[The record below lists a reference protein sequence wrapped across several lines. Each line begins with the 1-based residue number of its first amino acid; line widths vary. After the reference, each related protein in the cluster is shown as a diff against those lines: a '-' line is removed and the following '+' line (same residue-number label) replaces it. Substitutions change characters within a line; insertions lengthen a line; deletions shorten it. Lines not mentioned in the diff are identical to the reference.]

1 MPSRISA
8 PIGSR
13 SAAGGGGG
21 SGRRIPPRNAA
32 ETTNEQAST
41 AIAIGAVSS
50 FTRNPAAPNAR
61 NSIALAVAASA
72 PLARTSS
79 ARETMVGRYALSATS
94 KKVVSTAASDDTS
107 STWASVSQ
115 PPTAARG
122 MDPSSTALPR
132 SAQIITGRRRRRST
146 QAPATNPTRRAAMR
160 SAARSAAISMGPAR
174 RVSIATNGSAMR
186 VTNEPKTET
195 VAALHRSMNARLRRS
210 PGEGSSAC
218 VGGTGIEQRVEG
230 HRRSLH
236 VSGPSAGGARA
247 RHGVH
252 SARLGV
258 ARTRAPPA
266 RRPPCGL
273 IPTISHKGPRPRM
286 FDTLS
291 DRLRKTLAGLTGRGR
306 VTEADLDAAMRE
318 VRLALLEADV
328 NFKVVK
334 DFVARVRERAL
345 GAEILESLTAG
356 QQVVKIV
363 NEELTALLS
372 AGDRTFRV
380 VGNPAVIAL
389 VGLQGS
395 GKTTSAAKLAK
406 HIVKLG
412 RAPLLV
418 AADPYRPAAADQL
431 ETLGKSLNIAVYRA
445 PVGTPTVDIARQGIE
460 HAKRIGRDTV
470 IIDTAGRLTI
480 DDALMAE
487 IRAVADAT
495 RPVETLLVV
504 DAMTGQE
511 AVTVAQGFAGAVPVT
526 GLVLTKI
533 DGDARG
539 GAALSIGAVTGI
551 PVKFLGTGEK
561 TDALEVF
568 YPDRLAGRIL
578 GMGDVLTLVE
588 RAQEAFD
595 EKQTAKLEEQ
605 VRKGAFTLEDMLSS
619 MRQMQKMGP
628 MGQLM
633 GMIPGMSGMANEAQ
647 AAVDRGD
654 LRRVE
659 AIILSMTPR
668 ERRDPG
674 ILNASRR
681 RRIANGSGTSL
692 PEVNRLVKQF
702 GEMQKLMKQLSGT
715 GGRRAA
721 MGQLLGRR

>member
-1 MPSRISA
+1 LFDNLSEKL
-8 PIGSR
+8 
-13 SAAGGGGG
+13 GG
-21 SGRRIPPRNAA
+21 I
-32 ETTNEQAST
+32 
-41 AIAIGAVSS
+41 
-50 FTRNPAAPNAR
+50 
-61 NSIALAVAASA
+61 L
-72 PLARTSS
+72 
-79 ARETMVGRYALSATS
+79 
-94 KKVVSTAASDDTS
+94 
-107 STWASVSQ
+107 
-115 PPTAARG
+115 
-122 MDPSSTALPR
+122 
-132 SAQIITGRRRRRST
+132 
-146 QAPATNPTRRAAMR
+146 
-160 SAARSAAISMGPAR
+160 
-174 RVSIATNGSAMR
+174 
-186 VTNEPKTET
+186 
-195 VAALHRSMNARLRRS
+195 
-210 PGEGSSAC
+210 
-218 VGGTGIEQRVEG
+218 
-230 HRRSLH
+230 
-236 VSGPSAGGARA
+236 
-247 RHGVH
+247 
-252 SARLGV
+252 
-258 ARTRAPPA
+258 
-266 RRPPCGL
+266 
-273 IPTISHKGPRPRM
+273 
-286 FDTLS
+286 
-291 DRLRKTLAGLTGRGR
+291 DRLTGRGSLS
-306 VTEADLDAAMRE
+306 EADVDAAMRE

-334 DFVARVRERAL
+334 DFVGRVRERAV

-363 NEELTALLS
+363 NDELTALLS
-372 AGDRTFRV
+372 AGDRTFRLA
-380 VGNPAVIAL
+380 GSPAVVAL

-412 RAPLLV
+412 RQPLLV

-431 ETLGKSLNIAVYRA
+431 ETLAKSINVALYRA
-445 PVGTPTVDIARQGIE
+445 PAGTPTVDIARAGIE
-460 HAKRIGRDTV
+460 HAKRIGRDVV

-480 DDALMAE
+480 DDALMDE
-487 IRAVADAT
+487 IRAVSAAT

-511 AVTVAQGFAGAVPVT
+511 AVTVAQGFAAALDVT

-539 GAALSIGAVTGI
+539 GSALSIGAVTGI

-568 YPDRLAGRIL
+568 HPDRLAGRIL

-595 EKQTAKLEEQ
+595 EKQTAKLEES
-605 VRKGAFTLEDMLSS
+605 VRKGAFTLEDMLTS

-633 GMIPGMSGMANEAQ
+633 GMIPGMGGMAKEAQ
-647 AAVDRGD
+647 DAVDRGD

-668 ERRDPG
+668 ERREPG
-674 ILNASRR
+674 VLNASRR

-702 GEMQKLMKQLSGT
+702 GEMQKLMKQLSGS
-715 GGRRAA
+715 GGKRAA